1 MAIVDFLEC
10 KNRDS
15 PRGMFFLS
23 SSLQLRLMRFW
34 VQGDTETKKSQSS
47 FLRKLSFRI
56 WWDSKGIKHVKSA
69 LKENSAKQM

>member
-15 PRGMFFLS
+15 PGGMFFLS
-23 SSLQLRLMRFW
+23 SSLQLRLMRLW

-56 WWDSKGIKHVKSA
+56 W
-69 LKENSAKQM
+69 